1 MQSSRFL
8 KAQQGFTLLELMVTL
23 TIAGIL
29 AAIAVP
35 TMQSITINRHAD
47 RLANELQLDIMYAR
61 NHALSLNKNVTIK
74 PLSGGWDT
82 GWVVAQG
89 TDVIRQKGSASAPM
103 AKKAGEI
110 TSTFTTAA
118 PLIFDRNGRV
128 NNPSNSTNAGSFSI
142 NVADCTGD
150 RKRTLQLNYI
160 GQLQTINS
168 PC

>member
-1 MQSSRFL
+1 MQMSNTL
-8 KAQQGFTLLELMVTL
+8 KAQQGFTLLELMITL

-35 TMQSITINRHAD
+35 SMQTITINRHAD
-47 RLANELQLDIMYAR
+47 RLTNELQIDIMYAR
-61 NHALSLNKNVTIK
+61 NQALSLNKGVTIK

-82 GWVVAQG
+82 GWVIAQG
-89 TDVIRQKGSASAPM
+89 SNTIRLKGSTSAPM
-103 AKKAGEI
+103 AKKTGEI

-118 PLIFDRNGRV
+118 PLIFDKNGRV

-142 NVADCTGD
+142 NVANCTGD